1 MSFEL
6 SDNFNDDVIDVRD
19 IIERVEDLRGERDS
33 GAQDYLDECEAKGGE
48 AEWDEGEAKWAE
60 DNPEDAREL
69 AILEDF
75 LSDLKGYGGDEQWE
89 GDWYPVTLVNSDHFT
104 EYAQEL
110 AEEMA
115 EPGMRDASWPYRHI
129 DWEAAANELQQDYS
143 TADLKP
149 MEEGGEAA
157 TYYYRG

>member
-33 GAQDYLDECEAKGGE
+33 GAQDYLDYCEAKGGE

-89 GDWYPVTLVNSDHFT
+89 GDWYPVTLVNADHFT

-110 AEEMA
+110 AEEMT
-115 EPGMRDASWPYRHI
+115 EPGMREASWPYRHI

>member
-33 GAQDYLDECEAKGGE
+33 AAMEHVDYCEEEGIEGT
-48 AEWDEGEAKWAE
+48 WDEGELKWGE
-60 DNPEDAREL
+60 CNPEDAREL

-115 EPGMRDASWPYRHI
+115 EPGMRDAPWPYRHI

-143 TADLKP
+143 CVDLKP
-149 MEEGGEAA
+149 IEGGVAE

>member
-19 IIERVEDLRGERDS
+19 IIERVEDLRGECDS
-33 GAQDYLDECEAKGGE
+33 RAQDFIDYHEDKGTNVH
-48 AEWDEGEAKWAE
+48 WDEGEAKWAE
-60 DNPEDAREL
+60 EYPEDAREL

-89 GDWYPVTLVNSDHFT
+89 GDWYPVTLVNADHFT

-110 AEEMA
+110 AEEIA
-115 EPGMRDASWPYRHI
+115 EPGMRDAAWPYRHI

-143 TADLKP
+143 TVDLKP

>member
-6 SDNFNDDVIDVRD
+6 SDNFNDNVIDVRD

-33 GAQDYLDECEAKGGE
+33 RAQDFIDYHEGKGINVH
-48 AEWDEGEAKWAE
+48 WDEGEAKWAE
-60 DNPEDAREL
+60 EYPEDAREL

-110 AEEMA
+110 AEEIA
-115 EPGMRDASWPYRHI
+115 EPGMRDAAWPYRHI

-143 TADLKP
+143 TVDLKP

>member
-1 MSFEL
+1 MSFVL
-6 SDNFNDDVIDVRD
+6 SDNFNDNTIDVRD

-33 GAQDYLDECEAKGGE
+33 AAMEHVDACEE
-48 AEWDEGEAKWAE
+48 AGTEGTWDGGEAKWAE
-60 DNPEDAREL
+60 DNPDDAREL

-89 GDWYPVTLVNSDHFT
+89 GDWYPVTLVNSDYFT

-110 AEEMA
+110 AEEIA
-115 EPGMRDASWPYRHI
+115 EPGMREAAWPYRHI
-129 DWEAAANELQQDYS
+129 DWEAAADELQQDYS
-143 TADLKP
+143 CVDLKP
-149 MEEGGEAA
+149 LEEGGEAA